1 MLPEALKNLKAP
13 IVPYAEAPFSLLSE
27 HAELYLVEKGVE
39 VFTDGDI
46 HIVGCAEE
54 LNGLTGIRFSQRQ
67 AGLHGL
73 TIDIELNQP
82 SKVLVGYFN
91 SKDDQWLQV
100 PSLEENTH
108 ADDRGGYAPIL
119 RKGLRL
125 YAYPSVN
132 IHAFH
137 YEAGRQTLDFGKGA
151 FLILGVIP
159 MDQEIRPRDVE
170 HKNDG
175 IDTLDWLYE

>member
-1 MLPEALKNLKAP
+1 VLKNVKEP
-13 IVPYAEAPFSLLSE
+13 IVPYRQAPFKLLSD
-27 HAELYLVEKGVE
+27 HAELYRVEKGST

-54 LNGLTGIRFSQRQ
+54 LNELTGIRFSQMQ
-67 AGLHGL
+67 AGLRGIA
-73 TIDIELNQP
+73 IDIELEQP
-82 SKVLVGYFN
+82 SQILIGYFN
-91 SKDDQWLQV
+91 NKDQQWLQA

-108 ADDRGGYAPIL
+108 ADDMGGYAPIL

-132 IHAFH
+132 VHAFQ
-137 YEAGRQTLDFGKGA
+137 YEAGRHTIDFGRGA
-151 FLILGVIP
+151 YLILGVVP
-159 MDQEIRPRDVE
+159 ADQTMRVRDVE

-175 IDTLDWLYE
+175 VDTVDWLYE